1 MENRSH
7 ALWAGFFTLAMLCAT
22 VFAGIWL
29 NRDKTLRTEYQIVTT
44 RPVSGLNPQAAVR
57 YKGLAVGRVDKID
70 FDPDV
75 AGQILI
81 AISIDPDTPITK
93 TTFGTLG
100 YQGVTGIAFVQLDD
114 DGDAEHAVRI
124 ASVEGKVPQI
134 PLRPGLFERLELSS
148 KKILASTELV
158 TERMA
163 QMFTPENQ
171 KTILGAFSST
181 TETTTRWR
189 KMVEDLDPT
198 IQALPGMVQQT
209 DKTLASVQALSDNA
223 AQLSQQL
230 TGLTRTLQ
238 DPNGTLNRALTTV
251 STLGEHFQSD
261 TLPKISTLS
270 TDAGASMRSF
280 NQTMEELKEHPQH
293 LIFGKPAPAPGP
305 GEAGFVEPKN

>member
-29 NRDKTLRTEYQIVTT
+29 NRDKAQRTEYQIVTT

-57 YKGLAVGRVDKID
+57 YKGLAVGRVDKIE
-70 FDPDV
+70 FDPRI
-75 AGQILI
+75 AGQIII
-81 AISIDPDTPITK
+81 AVSIDPDTPITP
-93 TTFGTLG
+93 TTFATLG

-124 ASVEGKVPQI
+124 ASVEGKIPQI
-134 PLRPGLFERLELSS
+134 PLRPGLFERLEQSS

-171 KTILGAFSST
+171 KTILSAFSST
-181 TETTTRWR
+181 AETTTRWR
-189 KMVEDLDPT
+189 KMVQDLDPT
-198 IQALPGMVQQT
+198 IQALPGLVQQSH
-209 DKTLASVQALSDNA
+209 KTMASVQSLADNA
-223 AQLSQQL
+223 SQLSEQL
-230 TGLTRTLQ
+230 TGLSRNLQ
-238 DPNGTLNRALTTV
+238 DPNGPLNHALTAV
-251 STLGEHFQSD
+251 STLGENFQSD
-261 TLPKISTLS
+261 TLPKIAALS

-305 GEAGFVEPKN
+305 GEAGFVEPKK